1 MIKAVCVPVFFLVGY
16 PSFRFFLAKLKMFP
30 LLSQKIKGGKKIPP
44 MNPEQPNFFQFD
56 IFAFFSG
63 IKSTNLSLHININ
76 YSTEIAQY
84 KCRYI

>member
-1 MIKAVCVPVFFLVGY
+1 MCSGVFFSGL
-16 PSFRFFLAKLKMFP
+16 PIFQFFLAKLKMFP

-44 MNPEQPNFFQFD
+44 MNLEQPIFFQFD